1 MKHRL
6 DRVNEVMKRELG
18 ELLRREFTFTAK
30 LVTVQQVD
38 ITPDLKQAHV
48 FVSIIGTPDEQRA
61 AMAQLH
67 DGRIG
72 LQQELAKRVILKHTP
87 RLHFNLDEAIERG
100 DRVLN
105 VLETLDIPDDPQPL
119 DDEALYEH
127 PREVKAEKVEDDE
140 S

>member
-18 ELLRREFTFTAK
+18 DLLRREFTFTAK

-48 FVSIIGTPDEQRA
+48 FVSIIGTPEEQRA

-67 DGRIG
+67 DGRTG
-72 LQQELAKRVILKHTP
+72 LQQELARRVVLKHTP

-100 DRVLN
+100 DRVLE
-105 VLETLDIPDDPQPL
+105 VLETLAIPDDPQLL
-119 DDEALYEH
+119 DDDDDKFEH
-127 PREVKAEKVEDDE
+127 PRHE